1 MSFYPVLLDLTGKK
15 VLVVGGGQV
24 AQRKVE
30 SLLEY
35 EAKISIIS
43 RSLNN
48 ILNDMVECGRIT
60 SLGAEFLPHH
70 LDGAF
75 LVIAA
80 TDDKGLNRRVSEEAK
95 RRGMLVNA
103 VDQPSDCNFI
113 VPSVIRRGDLL
124 VAISTSGK
132 SPAMAKRIREQLEW
146 QFGPEYEISLKL
158 MGKVREA
165 VLSCGLPQSENSRI
179 FHAIAGSGI
188 VEAVRA
194 GEWNKVQALL
204 DGLLPSGMDR
214 KEIMA
219 DLAVKRGG

>member
-30 SLLEY
+30 TLLEY
-35 EAKISIIS
+35 EAKIYIIA
-43 RSLNN
+43 RSLTNK
-48 ILNDMVECGRIT
+48 LNEMVEFKKVVF
-60 SLGAEFLPHH
+60 LGKELLPHH

-80 TDDKGLNRRVSEEAK
+80 TNDKALNHRVSEEAK

-103 VDQPSDCNFI
+103 VDQPADCNFI
-113 VPSVIRRGDLL
+113 VPSIIRRGDLL

-132 SPAMAKRIREQLEW
+132 SPAMAKRIREKLEW
-146 QFGPEYEISLKL
+146 QFGPEYETTLKL
-158 MGKVREA
+158 MGRVREA
-165 VLSCGLPQSENSRI
+165 VLASGLPQSENSRI

-188 VEAVRA
+188 VEAIKAGDWARVRA
-194 GEWNKVQALL
+194 VIE
-204 DGLLPSGMDR
+204 GLLPAGAARDG
-214 KEIMA
+214 IMGE
-219 DLAVKRGG
+219 LATKRGE

>member
-30 SLLEY
+30 TLLEY
-35 EAKISIIS
+35 EAKISIIA
-43 RSLNN
+43 RVLTDKLNK
-48 ILNDMVECGRIT
+48 MVDVET
-60 SLGAEFLPHH
+60 VVFLGKEFLPHH

-80 TDDKGLNRRVSEEAK
+80 TNDKGLNHRVSEEAN
-95 RRGMLVNA
+95 RRGILVNA
-103 VDQPSDCNFI
+103 VDQPADCNFI
-113 VPSVIRRGDLL
+113 VPSILRRGDLL

-146 QFGPEYEISLKL
+146 QFGEEYETTLKL
-158 MGKVREA
+158 MGRVREA
-165 VLSCGLPQSENSRI
+165 VLASGLPQSENSRI

-188 VEAVRA
+188 VAAIKA
-194 GEWNKVQALL
+194 GDWSKVQAML
-204 DGLLPSGMDR
+204 DGLLPGSVARDG
-214 KEIMA
+214 IMG
-219 DLAVKRGG
+219 DLTAKRGG

>member
-30 SLLEY
+30 TLLEY
-35 EAKISIIS
+35 EAEILIVS
-43 RSLNN
+43 RELTDKLNK
-48 ILNDMVECGRIT
+48 MVENKRVQF
-60 SLGAEFLPHH
+60 LGKEFLPRH

-80 TDDKGLNRRVSEEAK
+80 TDDKALNHRVSEEAT

-103 VDQPSDCNFI
+103 VDQPADCNFI
-113 VPSVIRRGDLL
+113 VPAIIRRGDLL
-124 VAISTSGK
+124 VAVSTSGK
-132 SPAMAKRIREQLEW
+132 SPALAKRVREELEG
-146 QFGPEYEISLKL
+146 QFGPEYEATLKL

-165 VLSCGLPQSENSRI
+165 VLASGLPQSENSRI

-188 VEAVRA
+188 VAAVKA
-194 GEWNKVQALL
+194 GDWSGVRGLL
-204 DGLLPSGMDR
+204 DGLLPAGAARD
-214 KEIMA
+214 EIMK
-219 DLAVKRGG
+219 DLAAERGK

>member
-1 MSFYPVLLDLTGKK
+1 MSFYPVLLDLAGKK

-30 SLLEY
+30 TLLEC
-35 EAKISIIS
+35 EAKIFIVSKLLTNKLNYMVEVGRIIS
-43 RSLNN
+43 
-48 ILNDMVECGRIT
+48 
-60 SLGAEFLPHH
+60 LGTEFLPHH
-70 LDGAF
+70 LDSVF
-75 LVIAA
+75 MVIAA
-80 TDDKGLNRRVSEEAK
+80 TDDKGLNRRVSEESN

-103 VDQPSDCNFI
+103 VDQPADCNFI

-158 MGKVREA
+158 MGRVREA
-165 VLSCGLPQSENSRI
+165 VLACGLPQSENSRI

-188 VEAVRA
+188 VEAIKA

-204 DGLLPSGMDR
+204 DGLLPSGIDR
-214 KEIMA
+214 EGIMVN
-219 DLAVKRGG
+219 LAAKRGR

>member
-30 SLLEY
+30 TLLGY
-35 EAKISIIS
+35 EAKILIIA
-43 RSLNN
+43 RILTDKLNE
-48 ILNDMVECGRIT
+48 MVERGRVVF
-60 SLGAEFLPHH
+60 LGKEFLPHH

-80 TDDKGLNRRVSEEAK
+80 TNDKGLNHRVSEEAS

-103 VDQPSDCNFI
+103 VDQPADCNFI
-113 VPSVIRRGDLL
+113 VPSIIRRGDLL

-146 QFGPEYEISLKL
+146 QFGPEYETTLKL
-158 MGKVREA
+158 MGRVREA
-165 VLSCGLPQSENSRI
+165 VLASGLPQSENSRI

-188 VEAVRA
+188 VAAIKA
-194 GEWNKVQALL
+194 GDWPKVQEVL
-204 DGLLPSGMDR
+204 DELLPGCVARDG
-214 KEIMA
+214 IMG
-219 DLAVKRGG
+219 DLAAERGG